1 MNDRTQDFLL
11 RAAYNISKEVKLQ
24 LKLTNVL
31 DKQYQLNDRYNTEG
45 FGYMA
50 TIVYTPE
57 L

>member
-1 MNDRTQDFLL
+1 MVNL